1 MTIIA
6 ILAIAVIAYIDS
18 NNDAIKYKEEFSDLS
33 LTISVEKAG
42 NKTALNSV
50 IEIPTKF
57 SENQNIHAK
66 ISEIGTRKTYG
77 EMLNKNS
84 VHMEVMFSKND
95 NGDLE
100 NVINIPGDEIIYVT
114 VKLWVNG
121 EYFDLAKIYGI
132 EKTVEVQ
139 T

>member
-6 ILAIAVIAYIDS
+6 ILAIVVMVWIDS
-18 NNDAIKYKEEFSDLS
+18 NNDAIKYKEEFSDLP
-33 LTISVEKAG
+33 LTIRVEKTD
-42 NKTALNSV
+42 NRTMLYSI
-50 IEIPTKF
+50 IEVSGKF

-66 ISEIGTRKTYG
+66 ISEISTRKTYG
-77 EMLNKNS
+77 EILNKNS